1 MLLVICILALF
12 LDVFCSDGADGGGVE
27 NGMLAE
33 SWNLTKSRFSEFLRV
48 RFGRGLRG
56 AGKKGGMAKRR
67 GKMAIKSILFL
78 YYGKKNVYLQ
88 SIKFPR
94 GSTFQLETRRLRQHP
109 WIGATVKSEPY
120 MPMNLPGT
128 PGTDPGERKNC
139 PNCNP
144 KPTPTQPWTP
154 TPPTS
159 APPPPSP
166 TAFTRRQLG
175 TGMRC
180 GCSTTGY
187 SR

>member
-1 MLLVICILALF
+1 MVLVICILALF
-12 LDVFCSDGADGGGVE
+12 LDVFGSDGSDGGGVE

-33 SWNLTKSRFSEFLRV
+33 SWNLTKSRFSGFLRV

-94 GSTFQLETRRLRQHP
+94 GSTFQLETRRLRQRP
-109 WIGATVKSEPY
+109 WIGATVKSEPD

-128 PGTDPGERKNC
+128 PDPVPGERKNC
-139 PNCNP
+139 PNRNTHL
-144 KPTPTQPWTP
+144 TPQQHWTLKA
-154 TPPTS
+154 PTS
-159 APPPPSP
+159 VSPPPSP
-166 TAFTRRQLG
+166 PAFPRRRQSI
-175 TGMRC
+175 GMHC
-180 GCSTTGY
+180 VCSTTGC
-187 SR
+187 SP